1 MKKKTM
7 RTTITALLAAVL
19 CLGLVACSG
28 VDFDAAGY
36 VKSVL
41 DANYHKEYK
50 SYAAFRQLSEEEA
63 EKEIMDS
70 INLQLDLEIATV
82 GGITEDGKERYR
94 ELSAEIDKLA
104 KYEVTEAQKQ
114 DDGSYIVT
122 VSVEPSNVFQI
133 MEQVM
138 TDVAT
143 EMMGQGATLES
154 DEEFTEYLLEGM
166 KRCIDQNAYGEAQ
179 TVKVA
184 VSADDSDAYGISEED
199 MKLLQDTMFP
209 E

>member
-1 MKKKTM
+1 MKKRTM
-7 RTTITALLAAVL
+7 RTMITALLAAVL

-28 VDFDAAGY
+28 EDFDAAGY

-50 SYAAFRQLSEEEA
+50 GYATFRQLSEEEA
-63 EKEIMDS
+63 EKEIVDS
-70 INLQLDLEIATV
+70 INLQLELEIATV
-82 GGITEDGKERYR
+82 GGITEDGKERYK

-104 KYEVTEAQKQ
+104 KYEVTEAKKR

-133 MEQVM
+133 MEQVL
-138 TDVAT
+138 TDVAN

-166 KRCIDQNAYGEAQ
+166 RRCIDQNAYGEAQ
-179 TVKVA
+179 TVEVA
-184 VSADDSDAYGISEED
+184 VSADDSGAYGISEED
-199 MKLLQDTMFP
+199 MQLLQDTMFP

>member
-1 MKKKTM
+1 MKKRTM
-7 RTTITALLAAVL
+7 RTMITALLAAVL

-28 VDFDAAGY
+28 EDFDAVGY

-50 SYAAFRQLSEEEA
+50 GYATFRQLSEEEA
-63 EKEIMDS
+63 EKEIVDS
-70 INLQLDLEIATV
+70 INLQLELELAAV
-82 GGITEDGKERYR
+82 GGITEEGKESYK

-104 KYEVTEAQKQ
+104 KYEVTEAKKQ

-122 VSVEPSNVFQI
+122 VSVEPSNVLQI
-133 MEQVM
+133 MEQVL
-138 TDVAT
+138 TDVAN

-166 KRCIDQNAYGEAQ
+166 RRCIDQNAYGEAQ

-184 VSADDSDAYGISEED
+184 VSADDSGAYGISEED
-199 MKLLQDTMFP
+199 MQLLQDTMFP